1 FIANQMGHANAQMV
15 FNVYG
20 AWMKDNNIG
29 QIELLNKQLTESV
42 PYMPH
47 RARL

>member
-1 FIANQMGHANAQMV
+1 
-15 FNVYG
+15 
-20 AWMKDNNIG
+20 